1 VPALQEAGEVL
12 KLGFTGTRAGLT
24 AAQAARLRELV
35 AGATEVHHGDCVGA
49 DEQFHRIAIA
59 AGVRVV
65 IHPPTD
71 PKQRAFCKGADA
83 VLPPQPY
90 LKRNQAIVRSTDY
103 LVGCPKE
110 ATEPRPGRGQGTWST
125 IRFARRLGR
134 RTEVVWPTGAR
145 EDG

>member
-59 AGVRVV
+59 AG
-65 IHPPTD
+65 
-71 PKQRAFCKGADA
+71 